1 VLLLL
6 LLERHCQWQR
16 RRRRGGQAGR
26 QAGRQAVL
34 WPAAAN
40 SGYGR
45 GCALRPVLPRLGG
58 SKIINVDAGV
68 CTVVARMGD
77 AAARR
82 AAKAADEVFVSLGN
96 GQAAGVSLEADDRFF
111 ASRVDLVPAELYVPP
126 PSEEEDAWIS
136 RKFRKNA
143 KGAAP
148 KQAIKEA
155 TKKAVKRRAKFGS
168 EGGIALASERAQEHA
183 EEKKAE
189 EEQERTLAV
198 MGPDGKPNNVARA
211 PAAKNYAELK
221 ARLAAKLAL
230 LRQQRG
236 AGSGSEDEDDAA
248 KAAASRK
255 ARREDKDAARERSK
269 QKKAAAAALG
279 AKAGVGAGPKAGAE
293 STGAGAAAAAAAAA
307 VNGAAR
313 RSRELDNS
321 STGSDLESALRDKVI
336 DSLKK
341 QQRQQQQQQP
351 KISFGPLAGL
361 EEGGGESKST
371 VTAASVL
378 AKGPGKNNLLNVKKM
393 LKKAEE
399 NKALLEELKQSVD
412 PADRARAEE
421 IGWDRV
427 ERKALGERVADPK
440 HIKKHIKRIER
451 KKQKSAEEWASR
463 KASEEDDKKERI
475 ERRDGNIAKQK
486 QERTNNKLKR
496 KGIAVAPADAVD
508 EHGQPVE
515 KRKRRRPGF
524 EGQHAGFLN
533 GKDKAGAG
541 SREGREGGKDRD

>member
-1 VLLLL
+1 MV
-6 LLERHCQWQR
+6 E
-16 RRRRGGQAGR
+16 
-26 QAGRQAVL
+26 
-34 WPAAAN
+34 
-40 SGYGR
+40 
-45 GCALRPVLPRLGG
+45 
-58 SKIINVDAGV
+58 
-68 CTVVARMGD
+68 
-77 AAARR
+77 AARR
-82 AAKAADEVFVSLGN
+82 AAQAVGAEALVSLGS
-96 GQAAGVSLEADDRFF
+96 GQPGGVSLEADDRFF

-126 PSEEEDAWIS
+126 PAEEEDAWIS

-155 TKKAVKRRAKFGS
+155 TKKAVKRRAKFGT

-189 EEQERTLAV
+189 QEQGRTLVV
-198 MGPDGKPNNVARA
+198 MGADGKPTTVVRA

-236 AGSGSEDEDDAA
+236 ADAASDGEGDAA

-255 ARREDKDAARERSK
+255 ARREDKDAARERTK

-279 AKAGVGAGPKAGAE
+279 AKAGAANAAAGRAGAP
-293 STGAGAAAAAAAAA
+293 GAPAPGAAAGAAA

-313 RSRELDNS
+313 RARKQSDDL
-321 STGSDLESALRDKVI
+321 STGSDIESALRDKVL

-341 QQRQQQQQQP
+341 QQQQQQQQQQP

-371 VTAASVL
+371 ATAASVL

-393 LKKAEE
+393 LRKAEE

-421 IGWDRV
+421 IAWDRV
-427 ERKALGERVADPK
+427 ERKALGERVAEPK

-533 GKDKAGAG
+533 GKDKAGAAGAGAGAGRAG
-541 SREGREGGKDRD
+541 SREGRAGGKGRD